1 MLSREPT
8 NTNFM
13 VFDLNRPAL
22 ESRYTALEARTLTD
36 EVSKTDTFPDRH
48 GT

>member
-1 MLSREPT
+1 
-8 NTNFM
+8 M

-36 EVSKTDTFPDRH
+36 EVFEK
-48 GT
+48 